1 MGTTIS
7 RAISAY
13 KEKNT
18 RRVTIVGLDS
28 AGKTTVL
35 YFMRYNKAT
44 STVPTTDCLVESIRF
59 HTATLQLWDC
69 GGQDSL
75 RPYWRHYMS
84 GSHGVIFVVDSADR
98 ARVEAMQEEFSTV
111 VQDPQLAHAAI
122 LVLANKQDIPGHMGQ
137 DEVAELLGVAGAC
150 TAQQRWA
157 VQPAVAR
164 TGEGLEDGFTWLCA
178 NMRPFR

>member
-1 MGTTIS
+1 MGTALS
-7 RAISAY
+7 RAISSY
-13 KEKNT
+13 KEKNQ

-44 STVPTTDCLVESIRF
+44 STVPTTDCLTETVRF
-59 HTATLQLWDC
+59 HTQTLQLWDC

-75 RPYWRHYMS
+75 RPYWRHYIA
-84 GSHGVIFVVDSADR
+84 GSHGLIFVVDSADH
-98 ARVEAMQEEFSTV
+98 ARTASLKEEFTTI
-111 VQDPQLAHAAI
+111 VQDPQCAAAAI

-137 DEVAELLGVAGAC
+137 DEIAEVLGIASTC
-150 TAQQRWA
+150 TATQRWA
-157 VQPAVAR
+157 VQPAVAK

-178 NMRPFR
+178 NMRQF